1 MNLEHIPRKT
11 EKGRVEVQTRAFRV
25 GPRERSVLIMIDGK
39 TPAKVLLARLSFMKK
54 ADQILDELRSG
65 GFIDAASPIDVP
77 HIHADVMAEPLS
89 DGMQSARRVARDFVL
104 KTLGP
109 RGHDLA
115 VKLER
120 CDTRAVLTPLLGRCR
135 EAISLAGGEKKAQ
148 DFWMEIELALEY
160 G

>member
-25 GPRERSVLIMIDGK
+25 GPRERSVLIMVDGK
-39 TPAKVLLARLSFMKK
+39 KPAKVLLAQLSFLNK
-54 ADQILDELRSG
+54 ADQILEELRNG
-65 GFIDAASPIDVP
+65 GFIDAASPIEVP
-77 HIHADVMAEPLS
+77 PPEAEAHESLT
-89 DGMQSARRVARDFVL
+89 DGMHGARLVARDFVL

-115 VKLER
+115 VKLQR
-120 CDTRAVLTPLLGRCR
+120 CDSRAVLTTLLGRCR
-135 EAISLAGGEKKAQ
+135 EVIATAVGERKAQ
-148 DFWMEIELALEY
+148 DFWMEVELAFEY

>member
-25 GPRERSVLIMIDGK
+25 GTRERSVLIMIDGK
-39 TPAKVLLARLSFMKK
+39 TPARVLVARLAFMKK
-54 ADQILDELRSG
+54 ADQILEELRSG

-77 HIHADVMAEPLS
+77 HVDAGATQEPLS
-89 DGMQSARRVARDFVL
+89 DGLQCVRRAARDFVL

-120 CDTRAVLTPLLGRCR
+120 CDSRAILTQLLGRCR
-135 EAISLAGGEKKAQ
+135 DAINIAAGEKKAQ
-148 DFWMEIELALEY
+148 DFWMEVELALGY

>member
-39 TPAKVLLARLSFMKK
+39 TPAKVLLAQLSFMNK
-54 ADQILDELRSG
+54 ADKILDELRSG

-77 HIHADVMAEPLS
+77 PVDVGTMTGSLS
-89 DGMQSARRVARDFVL
+89 DSMESVRRVARDSVL

-109 RGHDLA
+109 RGHELA
-115 VKLER
+115 VKLEH
-120 CDTRAVLTPLLGRCR
+120 CDSHAVLTSLLGSCR
-135 EAISLAGGEKKAQ
+135 DVIATAVGGQKAQ
-148 DFWMEIELALEY
+148 EFWMEIELALQY

>member
-39 TPAKVLLARLSFMKK
+39 TPARVLLARLSFMQK
-54 ADQILDELRSG
+54 ADQILDELRNG

-77 HIHADVMAEPLS
+77 DAHADSVEEGLP

-115 VKLER
+115 LKLER
-120 CDTRAVLTPLLGRCR
+120 CGSRTVLTSLLGRCR
-135 EAISLAGGEKKAQ
+135 EVITTAAGEKKAQ